1 MYPEAFFRTLASAG
15 DGTLEMADIKAMN
28 HSTSHKRYGGG
39 IHSKTAI
46 YVNWAIACYR
56 LLSTPHPTTHG
67 TFPCTAFD
75 ASATEGRYLG
85 FTFEDWNRAICLIKW
100 FLREQHENRGATG
113 SRALAP
119 SKSIA
124 KTPRYLQDEDQ
135 GRLFVS
141 EVQSSDDNEDLGD
154 MDKPKD
160 LKLYRRFQKAVQAFV
175 EAVGE
180 PQSAEEVDLE
190 PQELN
195 EEVFKV
201 HSDGLER
208 TLNSTFQTSSRTAL
222 VNKSKQERPKIS
234 SGDALKFCEDQGRR
248 GRVLWGV
255 EDIEKMR
262 EEEFKRQ
269 RSNTLQYPDLLEVTT
284 GLETRMDGV
293 ETADL
298 PADFEQGKTQ
308 MSWDLRQKMGAQAAD
323 IPSFLSAC
331 IWAHLDP
338 LDLTITHA
346 HPLPGEAKA
355 PKYKP
360 HQVCSMS
367 LPTPQL

>member
-160 LKLYRRFQKAVQAFV
+160 LKLYRRFQKAVQNPSLRKRWIWSPRNSMRRFSKSTVTAWS
-175 EAVGE
+175 EPSTAPSKPAVV
-180 PQSAEEVDLE
+180 PPSSTRA
-190 PQELN
+190 
-195 EEVFKV
+195 
-201 HSDGLER
+201 SRSGLR
-208 TLNSTFQTSSRTAL
+208 F
-222 VNKSKQERPKIS
+222 P
-234 SGDALKFCEDQGRR
+234 R
-248 GRVLWGV
+248 G
-255 EDIEKMR
+255 MR
-262 EEEFKRQ
+262 
-269 RSNTLQYPDLLEVTT
+269 
-284 GLETRMDGV
+284 
-293 ETADL
+293 
-298 PADFEQGKTQ
+298 
-308 MSWDLRQKMGAQAAD
+308 
-323 IPSFLSAC
+323 
-331 IWAHLDP
+331 
-338 LDLTITHA
+338 
-346 HPLPGEAKA
+346 
-355 PKYKP
+355 
-360 HQVCSMS
+360 
-367 LPTPQL
+367 